1 MDPAARY
8 QETLRRLAIL
18 DEELITAGFGLDLA
32 SASRWISRPRRC
44 CNWQRR

>member
-8 QETLRRLAIL
+8 QETLRRLTIF

-32 SASRWISRPRRC
+32 STSALDFKTAALL
-44 CNWQRR
+44 

>member
-8 QETLRRLAIL
+8 QETLRRLTIF

-32 SASRWISRPRRC
+32 SACESDDH
-44 CNWQRR
+44 